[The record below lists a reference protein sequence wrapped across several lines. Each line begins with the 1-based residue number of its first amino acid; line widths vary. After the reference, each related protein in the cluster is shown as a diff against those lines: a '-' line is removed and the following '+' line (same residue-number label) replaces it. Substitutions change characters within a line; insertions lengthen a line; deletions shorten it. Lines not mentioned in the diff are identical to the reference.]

1 MGAEVSAAH
10 QRRSRAAIAAMSSGE
25 TGAPLPPTP
34 PPPLDPHMR
43 SGVGTDVTD
52 QIANLQPKVSNVA
65 LSATGLNESIT
76 PPTESPEP
84 QHRVLKPETGKLR
97 LGGRVPVMRVRKK
110 SVVIRSKVQVIREAG
125 LLITVLEDALGYRPG
140 VLHNT
145 PAPELWNQFD
155 LENRAAFELIS
166 ELVAELKKL
175 NAFLTT
181 QSRATNKS
189 KVVADLQKVGLKV
202 LQRYGTTVAV
212 GAGVLTVGALCT
224 LLQHVG
230 AGDVVE
236 NAMFW
241 KRIGH

>member
-1 MGAEVSAAH
+1 
-10 QRRSRAAIAAMSSGE
+10 
-25 TGAPLPPTP
+25 
-34 PPPLDPHMR
+34 MR
-43 SGVGTDVTD
+43 SLPVE
-52 QIANLQPKVSNVA
+52 
-65 LSATGLNESIT
+65 LS
-76 PPTESPEP
+76 
-84 QHRVLKPETGKLR
+84 R
-97 LGGRVPVMRVRKK
+97 
-110 SVVIRSKVQVIREAG
+110 
-125 LLITVLEDALGYRPG
+125 LLITVLEDALHYRQEI
-140 VLHNT
+140 LHNA
-145 PAPELWNQFD
+145 PAPELWNQLN
-155 LENRAAFELIS
+155 LEDRTAFELIS